1 MANFQDSFDSIIK
14 LAKKEIKK
22 GESTAE
28 INLEINVSSFAG
40 GNFARDLWYGL
51 QKYQF
56 KGYKVRTCRIREIEE
71 YLFVDYDY
79 QDKDILI
86 QLNLVLEKI

>member
-1 MANFQDSFDSIIK
+1 MANFQNSFDSIIK

-22 GESTAE
+22 GEATAE
-28 INLEINVSSFAG
+28 INLEINVSSFAS
-40 GNFARDLWYGL
+40 GNFARDLWSGL
-51 QKYQF
+51 RKYQF
-56 KGYKVRTCRIREIEE
+56 QGYKVRTCRIREIEE

-79 QDKDILI
+79 QDKDTLI